1 MIGHLGRRRALTV
14 VTNNLNIASLLAPYR
29 QITVIMTGGV
39 MRHSEL
45 SLLGALAE
53 DALGNLRVDKLFI
66 GSSAIDTEYGL
77 SADDPAEVQTDRAL
91 MAVASEIIVLADHTK
106 FERKRTMRVVPIQR
120 IAVLITDR
128 DLPEVQRTALDEAG
142 VDIEIA

>member
-1 MIGHLGRRRALTV
+1 
-14 VTNNLNIASLLAPYR
+14 
-29 QITVIMTGGV
+29 MTGGV